1 MKYAPKIYARAF
13 TEIAAR
19 EIPANEE
26 KKVIANFLSLIKKNG
41 DWRNLEKI
49 INECE
54 SGLAAKTGRKRILI
68 ETAHPIPQE
77 TKKLAAQI
85 AGKNDL
91 VEQKINPALVAGV
104 RITIDDT
111 KQLDMSL
118 KGKIDRLFW

>member
-19 EIPANEE
+19 EIPVNEE

-54 SGLAAKTGRKRILI
+54 NGLAAKTGRKRILI
-68 ETAHPIPQE
+68 ETARPIPQE

-91 VEQKINPALVAGV
+91 VEQKINPALAAGV
-104 RITIDDT
+104 RITINDT
-111 KQLDMSL
+111 EQLDVSL
-118 KGKIDRLFW
+118 KGKIDRLFS